1 MSLKKLSLLNPFRK
15 INPYIQ
21 THTSKIVINIKPKVF
36 IMKLKDGILLMLA
49 SLVLGWLTSMVLF
62 AKPQTPQRIVPPIV
76 FDTVNDVKGKK
87 ALFIGDSHTANH
99 GYGWQVQLS
108 QATGLIQKNISV
120 GGKTTSWMLT
130 QAQLNVNPNYD
141 YCFIYG
147 GANDMYNS
155 HISAANAFNN
165 IQAIVNICNSKGVKP
180 IVLTG
185 FDYSVCTRTENKLY
199 PVKGAELQRMLLGQ
213 IRNAVV
219 VDTRVVYRADCGD
232 VLCHMNYSGHR
243 KTADAVILA
252 CKFKRY

>member
-1 MSLKKLSLLNPFRK
+1 MNLKKLSLLNPYRK

-21 THTSKIVINIKPKVF
+21 THTSKTVINIKPKVF

-62 AKPQTPQRIVPPIV
+62 AKPQTPQRIVPTIIT
-76 FDTVNDVKGKK
+76 DTVNDVKGKK
-87 ALFIGDSHTANH
+87 ALFIGDSHTANY
-99 GYGWQVQLS
+99 GYGWQTQLS
-108 QATGLIQKNISV
+108 QSTGLIQKNISV
-120 GGKTTSWMLT
+120 VGKTTSWMLT
-130 QAQLNVNPNYD
+130 QAQLQVNPNYD

-147 GANDMYNS
+147 GANDMYNNN
-155 HISAANAFNN
+155 ISAFSAFNN
-165 IQAIVNICNSKGVKP
+165 IQSIVNLCNLKGVKP

-185 FDYSVCTRTENKLY
+185 FDYSICTRTENKLY

-213 IRNAVV
+213 IRNAKV

-232 VLCHMNYSGHR
+232 GLCHMNYSGHR

>member
-1 MSLKKLSLLNPFRK
+1 M
-15 INPYIQ
+15 
-21 THTSKIVINIKPKVF
+21 NI
-36 IMKLKDGILLMLA
+36 KDGILLMLA

-62 AKPQTPQRIVPPIV
+62 AKPQTPTPQRIVPTIIT
-76 FDTVNDVKGKK
+76 DTVNDVKGKK
-87 ALFIGDSHTANH
+87 ALFIGDSHTANY
-99 GYGWQVQLS
+99 GYGWQTQLS
-108 QATGLIQKNISV
+108 QATGLVQKNIAV
-120 GGKTTSWMLT
+120 EGKTTSWMLT
-130 QAQLNVNPNYD
+130 QAQLQVNPNYD

-155 HISAANAFNN
+155 NISAFSAFNN
-165 IQAIVNICNSKGVKP
+165 IQSIVNICNSKGVKP

-213 IRNAVV
+213 IRNAKV

-243 KTADAVILA
+243 KTAQAVISA
-252 CKFKRY
+252 CKFKRH